1 MNAFGEDGSTSHRSS
16 AATTVSGRT
25 GTHPDAYPARMGGA
39 FEADVFALTAAK
51 RAADLSVSVCLPA
64 RDEEATVGQIVATV
78 RRSLVE
84 GVPLVDEVVV
94 IDDGSVDTT
103 AEVAAWEG
111 ATVLPAAGILPDLP
125 PGSGKG
131 NALWK
136 SLYACSGDVIC
147 WLDAD
152 VRNFG
157 AHFVTRLLHPLLTD
171 PTVGFVKG
179 YYRRPLHGEATGG
192 GRVTELMARPV
203 ISALFPHLAG
213 IVQPLA
219 GEYAGRR
226 ALLET
231 VPFVEGWGVEI
242 GLLIDLVANFG
253 LEAIAQADLD
263 VRDHRNRPLEELG
276 PQAMAILV
284 TGLRRAGVPVDKRLA
299 ELVRYDDDQ
308 RAERIGVEIRERP
321 PMVSVPAYRVK
332 FGRELSA

>member
-1 MNAFGEDGSTSHRSS
+1 MADP
-16 AATTVSGRT
+16 APDVATLVEAKQASGT
-25 GTHPDAYPARMGGA
+25 TI
-39 FEADVFALTAAK
+39 
-51 RAADLSVSVCLPA
+51 SVCLPA
-64 RDEEATVGQIVATV
+64 RNEEATVGQIVATV
-78 RRSLVE
+78 RRNLVE
-84 GVPLVDEVVV
+84 HVPLVDEVVV
-94 IDDGSVDTT
+94 LDDGSTDAT
-103 AEVAAWEG
+103 AEAASWEG
-111 ATVLPAAGILPDLP
+111 ARVLPVDEILPDLP
-125 PGSGKG
+125 RGSGKG
-131 NALWK
+131 NALWT
-136 SLYACSGDVIC
+136 SLYACEGDIVC

-157 AHFVTRLLHPLLTD
+157 PHFVTRLVAPLLTD
-171 PTVGFVKG
+171 PGIGFVKG

-203 ISALFPHLAG
+203 ISSLFPHLAG
-213 IVQPLA
+213 FVQPLA

-226 ALLET
+226 RLLEA

-253 LEAIAQADLD
+253 IDAIAQVDLD
-263 VRDHRNRPLEELG
+263 VREHRNRPLEELG

-308 RAERIGVEIRERP
+308 QPERIAVEIRERP
-321 PMVSVPAYRVK
+321 PMLTVPAYQAR

>member
-1 MNAFGEDGSTSHRSS
+1 MR
-16 AATTVSGRT
+16 
-25 GTHPDAYPARMGGA
+25 GA
-39 FEADVFALTAAK
+39 IEFEADALAAAK

-78 RRSLVE
+78 RRNLVE
-84 GVPLVDEVVV
+84 HVPLVDEVVV
-94 IDDGSVDTT
+94 VDDGSTDTT

-111 ATVLPAAGILPDLP
+111 ATVLAVSEILPELP
-125 PGSGKG
+125 PGTGKG

-136 SLYACSGDVIC
+136 SLYACSGDIVC

-157 AHFVTRLLHPLLTD
+157 SHFVTRLLRPLLTD
-171 PTVGFVKG
+171 AAIGFVKG
-179 YYRRPLHGEATGG
+179 YYRRPLYGEATGG

-213 IVQPLA
+213 FVQPLA

-253 LEAIAQADLD
+253 LDAIAQVDLD

-308 RAERIGVEIRERP
+308 HAQRIGVEIRERP
-321 PMVSVPAYRVK
+321 PIVSVPSYRAK

>member
-1 MNAFGEDGSTSHRSS
+1 MR
-16 AATTVSGRT
+16 
-25 GTHPDAYPARMGGA
+25 GA
-39 FEADVFALTAAK
+39 IEPEADALAAAK

-78 RRSLVE
+78 RRNLVE
-84 GVPLVDEVVV
+84 HAPVVDEVVV
-94 IDDGSVDTT
+94 VDDGSTDAT

-111 ATVLPAAGILPDLP
+111 ATVLAVSEILPELP
-125 PGSGKG
+125 PGTGKG

-136 SLYACSGDVIC
+136 SLYACSGDIVC

-157 AHFVTRLLHPLLTD
+157 SHFVTRLLQPLLTD
-171 PTVGFVKG
+171 AEIGFVKG
-179 YYRRPLHGEATGG
+179 YYRRPLYGEATGG

-213 IVQPLA
+213 FVQPLA

-253 LEAIAQADLD
+253 LDAIAQVDLD

-308 RAERIGVEIRERP
+308 HAQRIGVEIRERP
-321 PMVSVPAYRVK
+321 PIVSVPSYRAK

>member
-1 MNAFGEDGSTSHRSS
+1 
-16 AATTVSGRT
+16 
-25 GTHPDAYPARMGGA
+25 MGGA
-39 FEADVFALTAAK
+39 IEPDADALTAAK
-51 RAADLSVSVCLPA
+51 RSADLSVSVCLPA
-64 RDEEATVGQIVATV
+64 RDEEATVGHIVATV
-78 RRSLVE
+78 RRNLVE
-84 GVPLVDEVVV
+84 HVPLVDEVVV
-94 IDDGSVDTT
+94 VDDGSTDAT

-111 ATVLPAAGILPDLP
+111 ATVLAVAEILPELP

-136 SLYACSGDVIC
+136 SLYACSGDIVC

-157 AHFVTRLLHPLLTD
+157 SHFVTRLLEPLLTD
-171 PTVGFVKG
+171 PAIGFVKG

-203 ISALFPHLAG
+203 ISALFPHLSG
-213 IVQPLA
+213 FVQPLA

-253 LEAIAQADLD
+253 LDAIAQVDLD
-263 VRDHRNRPLEELG
+263 VREHRNRPLEELG

-299 ELVRYDDDQ
+299 ELVCYDDDQ
-308 RAERIGVEIRERP
+308 HARRIGVEIRERP
-321 PMVSVPAYRVK
+321 PIVSVPAYRAK

>member
-1 MNAFGEDGSTSHRSS
+1 MAGPGPEVTDL
-16 AATTVSGRT
+16 V
-25 GTHPDAYPARMGGA
+25 
-39 FEADVFALTAAK
+39 EAK
-51 RAADLSVSVCLPA
+51 RASGTKISVCLPA
-64 RDEEATVGQIVATV
+64 RNEEATVGQIVATV
-78 RRSLVE
+78 HRNLVDHA
-84 GVPLVDEVVV
+84 PLVDEVVV
-94 IDDGSVDTT
+94 MDDGSTDAT
-103 AEVAAWEG
+103 AEAAAWEG
-111 ATVLPAAGILPDLP
+111 ARVVAVDDVLPDLP
-125 PGSGKG
+125 RGSGKG
-131 NALWK
+131 NALWA
-136 SLYACSGDVIC
+136 SLYVCEGDVVC

-157 AHFVTRLLHPLLTD
+157 PHFVTRLLEPLLTD
-171 PTVGFVKG
+171 RGVGFVKG

-213 IVQPLA
+213 FVQPLA

-226 ALLET
+226 TLLET

-253 LEAIAQADLD
+253 IEAIAQVDLD
-263 VRDHRNRPLEELG
+263 VREHRNRTLDELA

-308 RAERIGVEIRERP
+308 HPERVAVEIRERP
-321 PMVSVPAYRVK
+321 PMLTVPAYRAR

>member
-1 MNAFGEDGSTSHRSS
+1 MRGAIES
-16 AATTVSGRT
+16 
-25 GTHPDAYPARMGGA
+25 DAHT
-39 FEADVFALTAAK
+39 LLAAK
-51 RAADLSVSVCLPA
+51 RAAALSVSVCLPA
-64 RDEEATVGQIVATV
+64 RNEEATVGQIVATV
-78 RRSLVE
+78 RRNLVDH
-84 GVPLVDEVVV
+84 VPLVDEVVV
-94 IDDGSVDTT
+94 VDDGSTDAT

-111 ATVLPAAGILPDLP
+111 ATVLAAAEILPELP

-136 SLYACSGDVIC
+136 SLYACSGDVVC

-157 AHFVTRLLHPLLTD
+157 PHFVTRLLEPLLTD
-171 PTVGFVKG
+171 PAIGFVKG

-203 ISALFPHLAG
+203 ISALFPHLSG
-213 IVQPLA
+213 FVQPLA

-253 LEAIAQADLD
+253 LDAIAQVDLD
-263 VRDHRNRPLEELG
+263 VREHRNRPLEELG

-299 ELVRYDDDQ
+299 ELVRYDEDQ
-308 RAERIGVEIRERP
+308 HAERIGVEIRERP
-321 PMVSVPAYRVK
+321 PIVSVPAYRMK